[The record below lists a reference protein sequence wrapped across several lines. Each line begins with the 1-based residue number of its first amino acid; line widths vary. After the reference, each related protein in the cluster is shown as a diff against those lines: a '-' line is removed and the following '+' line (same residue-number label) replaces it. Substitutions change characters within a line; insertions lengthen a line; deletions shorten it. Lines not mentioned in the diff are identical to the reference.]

1 MHFLFVLKA
10 FFPSSCH
17 SVLHTPKAA
26 KSYAENVI
34 QSCHR
39 QNRRKSGASKN
50 HRVYIT
56 VACKSLPR
64 FTELEMLVAPLNKQ
78 NTLTP
83 VSHTGKILF
92 QFVRT
97 YLTMV

>member
-10 FFPSSCH
+10 FSLSSYH
-17 SVLHTPKAA
+17 SVLHIPKAA

-34 QSCHR
+34 QSCQG
-39 QNRRKSGASKN
+39 QNTRKSGASNN

-56 VACKSLPR
+56 VVCKSLPK

-78 NTLTP
+78 NTLTL

-97 YLTMV
+97 YLIMV